1 MTCRVGTKI
10 NSVMK
15 HMGFL
20 KNGSKIKSLYEFYM
34 NIDLFGTYFSLILD
48 KIGLSVSQF

>member
-1 MTCRVGTKI
+1 
-10 NSVMK
+10 MK

-48 KIGLSVSQF
+48 KIGLSVSQL